1 MDDELQKEIDEIYKY
16 RSNLFRK
23 EKRMKL
29 NDKIYKILKWG
40 LIIFIPALI
49 TLIGTL
55 GQIYNFDT
63 ETIVLTISAISTF
76 LGVITGISNYNY
88 HKENE

>member
-1 MDDELQKEIDEIYKY
+1 MGSDRL
-16 RSNLFRK
+16 
-23 EKRMKL
+23 KL
-29 NDKIYKILKWG
+29 NDKIYKVFKWG

-63 ETIVLTISAISTF
+63 EKIVLTISAVSTF

-88 HKENE
+88 TKEVK

>member
-1 MDDELQKEIDEIYKY
+1 
-16 RSNLFRK
+16 
-23 EKRMKL
+23 MKL
-29 NDKIYKILKWG
+29 NNKLYAILKWG

-55 GQIYNFDT
+55 GQIYSFDT
-63 ETIVLTISAISTF
+63 EKIVLTISAISTF

-88 HKENE
+88 KKGA

>member
-1 MDDELQKEIDEIYKY
+1 
-16 RSNLFRK
+16 
-23 EKRMKL
+23 MKL
-29 NDKIYKILKWG
+29 NDKVYTIFKWA

-63 ETIVLTISAISTF
+63 EVIVLTISAVATF
-76 LGVITGISNYNY
+76 IGAITGISNHIY
-88 HKENE
+88 KKGE

>member
-1 MDDELQKEIDEIYKY
+1 
-16 RSNLFRK
+16 
-23 EKRMKL
+23 MKL
-29 NDKIYKILKWG
+29 NSKVYEVLKWG

-55 GQIYNFDT
+55 GQIYNFET

-88 HKENE
+88 KKDK

>member
-1 MDDELQKEIDEIYKY
+1 
-16 RSNLFRK
+16 
-23 EKRMKL
+23 MKL
-29 NDKIYKILKWG
+29 NDKLYQIFKWG

-55 GQIYNFDT
+55 GEIYNFDT

-88 HKENE
+88 KKEEK

>member
-1 MDDELQKEIDEIYKY
+1 
-16 RSNLFRK
+16 
-23 EKRMKL
+23 MKL
-29 NDKIYKILKWG
+29 NDKLYNILKWS
-40 LIIFIPALI
+40 LIIFIPALL

-55 GQIYNFDT
+55 GHIYNFDT

-88 HKENE
+88 KKGE

>member
-1 MDDELQKEIDEIYKY
+1 
-16 RSNLFRK
+16 
-23 EKRMKL
+23 MKL
-29 NDKIYKILKWG
+29 NSKVYAVLKWG

-55 GQIYNFDT
+55 GQIYDFET

-88 HKENE
+88 KKDK

>member
-1 MDDELQKEIDEIYKY
+1 
-16 RSNLFRK
+16 
-23 EKRMKL
+23 MKL
-29 NDKIYKILKWG
+29 NDKIYKVFKWG

-55 GQIYNFDT
+55 GQIYSFET
-63 ETIVLTISAISTF
+63 EKIVLTVSAISTF

-88 HKENE
+88 NKGGEE

>member
-1 MDDELQKEIDEIYKY
+1 
-16 RSNLFRK
+16 
-23 EKRMKL
+23 MKL
-29 NDKIYKILKWG
+29 NDKIYKIFKWG

-55 GQIYNFDT
+55 GQIYGFDT
-63 ETIVLTISAISTF
+63 EKIILTISAISTF

-88 HKENE
+88 AKGVK